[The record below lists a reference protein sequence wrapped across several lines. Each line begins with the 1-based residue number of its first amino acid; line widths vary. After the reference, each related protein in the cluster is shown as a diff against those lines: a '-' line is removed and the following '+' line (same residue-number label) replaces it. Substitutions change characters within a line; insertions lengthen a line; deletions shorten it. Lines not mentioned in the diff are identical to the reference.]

1 MNARIPELTAFLR
14 SVPLALALAL
24 AGCVGDGDSGP
35 SASYG
40 QEDEAASAPTS
51 LPVTIKNRS
60 GRTVYVNITGDS
72 SQPFAVTPAT
82 TATIDTGMSAT
93 FNVAQLSAG
102 RIYLSYDKALSSNAP
117 DGANPND
124 PDYRTRFDKIEI
136 TYSQGAG
143 GKANLTAVDFYAI
156 PLLLETSIQGTVI
169 EHLTLA
175 AGQSGHGLRTAIT
188 NVIGATN
195 EDKAVVKS
203 TSTPVEVVRVLSPV
217 KRPEAYGSFDTFLG
231 TLKNSS
237 TFDIAGTYFGTTSQ
251 SYHYTGTFDDTE
263 IKLSNGTHKIVV
275 SRASLA
281 YSATDLINHNGIY
294 TCNGPFTVDGVPHSE
309 ADNDIY
315 AAVYRDLVTGFNLG
329 FVTTGANTSSTWWT
343 STAFPPNSGG
353 DYYYNAYARVVANNY
368 PGAYGFPFSDRYR
381 QVLADLGGKID
392 ALTITVQADDTL
404 APPYSPQGTVNPQ
417 SGPAGSPTFNLSLQ
431 TSDSNF
437 NLTSFT
443 FDTQSYQGG
452 NGYNFP
458 TTPSPFAVP
467 GNAAAINN
475 IPTQDGLNIYTLELR
490 GRRYSVL
497 AKVSNGI
504 VNWASIAGGANG
516 IYTAPTLYV
525 GGLN

>member
-1 MNARIPELTAFLR
+1 MNARIPEMAAFLR
-14 SVPLALALAL
+14 SVPIALALAV
-24 AGCVGDGDSGP
+24 AGCVGDGGS
-35 SASYG
+35 SSSYG
-40 QEDEAASAPTS
+40 QENESATAPTS

-60 GRTVYVNITGDS
+60 GRTVYVNITGDA
-72 SQPFAVTPAT
+72 SQPFSVAPAT
-82 TATIDTGMSAT
+82 TATIDTNTSAT

-117 DGANPND
+117 DGANPAD
-124 PDYRTRFDKIEI
+124 PDYRTRFDKIEL
-136 TYSQGAG
+136 TYSQGVG

-175 AGQSGHGLRTAIT
+175 TGQSGHGLRTAIT
-188 NVIGATN
+188 NLIGAAN

-217 KRPEAYGSFDTFLG
+217 KRPAAYGSFDAFLG
-231 TLKNSS
+231 TLENSS
-237 TFDIAGTYFGTTSQ
+237 TFDIAGTYFGATSQ
-251 SYHYTGTFDDTE
+251 HYHYTGAFDGTE

-281 YSATDLINHNGIY
+281 YSATDLIDHNGIY
-294 TCNGPFTVDGVPHSE
+294 TCNAPFTVDGIPHAV

-329 FVTTGANTSSTWWT
+329 FVTTGANTSSAWWN
-343 STAFPPNSGG
+343 SPAFPPNPDG
-353 DYYYNAYARVVANNY
+353 DYYYNAYAKVLANNY
-368 PGAYGFPFSDRYR
+368 PGAYGFPFSDRYK

-392 ALTITVQADDTL
+392 ELTITVLADDT
-404 APPYSPQGTVNPQ
+404 AVPPYSPQGNINPQ
-417 SGPAGSPTFNLSLQ
+417 SGPAGSPTFNVSLV

-437 NLTSFT
+437 NLTTFT

-458 TTPSPFAVP
+458 TAPSPFSVPSTSAV
-467 GNAAAINN
+467 INN
-475 IPTQDGLNIYTLELR
+475 VPTQDGMNIYTLELR

-497 AKVSNGI
+497 AKVSNG
-504 VNWASIAGGANG
+504 VVTWASIAGGGSAT
-516 IYTAPTLYV
+516 YTAPTLFV
-525 GGLN
+525 GGLD